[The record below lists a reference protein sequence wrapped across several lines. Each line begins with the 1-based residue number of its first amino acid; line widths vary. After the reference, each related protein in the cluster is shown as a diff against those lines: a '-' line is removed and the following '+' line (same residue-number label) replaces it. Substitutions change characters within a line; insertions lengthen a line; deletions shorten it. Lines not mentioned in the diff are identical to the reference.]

1 MHNFFLCIYF
11 ISLSSGDSYHPSQSN
26 AGPFFATGI
35 KIGEVSQ
42 NRALIWTRLTKN
54 QERIY
59 DAVKPDV
66 KYFDVESGKLE
77 SRKGR
82 PNKTPIVTFPD
93 GHTINNIEGATPG
106 SAGLVQLKYRRAVD
120 EAWLETSWQEVDKT
134 TGFTSQFTLEKL
146 KAGTKYLIVAQS
158 RAPGSAQIG
167 ASIEGSFTTA
177 PEVDQ
182 AKDVKFI
189 VTTGTSYNDVDSEQ
203 GYLLYPSA
211 LNLEPD
217 FFVHTGDILYYDGY
231 GKSLALARWHW
242 DRMYSFPNHIDFH
255 RQVPSYFI
263 KDDHDTWMN
272 DCYPGMQTKFMGA
285 FTYEQGTALFLEQV
299 PMGHKTYRTFQ
310 WGRDLQIWL
319 MEGRDFRSPNPMPD
333 GPDKTIWGLEQM
345 AWFKET
351 VSLSTA
357 TFKVIISPTPIVGP
371 DRGKKNDN
379 HANIG
384 FYHEGHQIREFLAD
398 QNNTVVVCGDR
409 HWQYISKDRE
419 TGLLEFSCGPGA
431 DDHAGG
437 WKQENVLPEHLYLNV
452 VGGFLEGSTTNDGE
466 KVQLTFKHY
475 SPKGQMLHEFTVDAK
490 P

>member
-1 MHNFFLCIYF
+1 MTYSFPFRKLASC
-11 ISLSSGDSYHPSQSN
+11 
-26 AGPFFATGI
+26 PFFATGI

-54 QERIY
+54 RERIY
-59 DAVKPDV
+59 DTAKPDV
-66 KYFDVESGKLE
+66 KYFDPETGKLE
-77 SRKGR
+77 PRNGR
-82 PNKTPIVTFPD
+82 PDKTPIVTFPD
-93 GHTINNIEGATPG
+93 GYSIENIEGATPG
-106 SAGLVQLKYRRAVD
+106 SNGLIQLKYRQTS
-120 EAWLETSWQEVDKT
+120 EEEWLVTPWQEVDEAAGYT
-134 TGFTSQFTLEKL
+134 FQFTLEDL
-146 KAGTKYLIVAQS
+146 LAGTTYVIVAEA
-158 RAPGSAQIG
+158 RPVGSTQTSAR
-167 ASIEGSFTTA
+167 IEGSFTTA
-177 PEVDQ
+177 PQVDQ
-182 AKDVKFI
+182 AAEVSFI
-189 VTTGTSYNDVDSEQ
+189 VTTGTSYNDVDSDQ

-211 LNLEPD
+211 LALEPA

-231 GKSLALARWHW
+231 GKSLELARWHW

-285 FTYEQGTALFLEQV
+285 FTYAQGTALFLEQV
-299 PMGHKTYRTFQ
+299 PIGHKTYRTFQ
-310 WGRDLQIWL
+310 WGKHLQIWL

-333 GPDKTIWGLEQM
+333 GPDKTIWGAEQL

-351 VSLSTA
+351 VSSSTA

-384 FYHEGHQIREFLAD
+384 FYHEGHQIRKFLAE
-398 QNNTVVVCGDR
+398 QKNTVVVCGDR

-431 DDHAGG
+431 NAHAGG
-437 WKQENVLPEHLYLNV
+437 WKQENVLPEHLYLKV
-452 VGGFLEGSTTNDGE
+452 VGGFMEGSVVESDG
-466 KVQLTFKHY
+466 KNLLTFRHY
-475 SPKGQMLHEFTVDAK
+475 SPEGDLRHEYSITDE
-490 P
+490 